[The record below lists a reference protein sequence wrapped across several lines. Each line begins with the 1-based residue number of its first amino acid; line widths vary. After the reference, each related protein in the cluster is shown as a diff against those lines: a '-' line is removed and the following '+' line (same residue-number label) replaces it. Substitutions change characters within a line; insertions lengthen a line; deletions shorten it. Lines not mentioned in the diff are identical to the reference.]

1 MRPMAA
7 RRLALLLLLYVSL
20 DVANPLMPGAVQ
32 FVDGSVEVI
41 QADRARPE
49 SLAAP
54 APLVRLPALERPQV
68 AVQTLPSSRPMT
80 VDSRQAL
87 LPVRRPAD
95 ASSGPPSPSE
105 DH

>member
-1 MRPMAA
+1 MRAMSA
-7 RRLALLLLLYVSL
+7 RRFSLLLLLYVSL

-41 QADRARPE
+41 QADRARAE
-49 SLAAP
+49 SIVAPTLLA
-54 APLVRLPALERPQV
+54 RLPTLERPQV
-68 AVQTLPSSRPMT
+68 AIQTLPPSRPVT

>member
-1 MRPMAA
+1 MAA

-32 FVDGSVEVI
+32 FVDGSVEVV

-49 SLAAP
+49 GLAAP
-54 APLVRLPALERPQV
+54 ALLVRLPALERPQV
-68 AVQTLPSSRPMT
+68 VVQALPRSRPIT
-80 VDSRQAL
+80 VDRLQAPR
-87 LPVRRPAD
+87 PVRRLPD
-95 ASSGPPSPSE
+95 VSSGSPSPSE